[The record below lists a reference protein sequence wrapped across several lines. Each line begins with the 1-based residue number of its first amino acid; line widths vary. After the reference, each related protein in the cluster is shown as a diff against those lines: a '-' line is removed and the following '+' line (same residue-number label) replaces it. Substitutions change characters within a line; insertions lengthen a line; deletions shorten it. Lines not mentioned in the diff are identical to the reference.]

1 MAVSPILAI
10 PLVAPTQNDK
20 TTTMNDMT
28 LAIEGAANDQI
39 VIDMS
44 AGNVTLTA
52 LQYKRYN
59 VFVVSGLT
67 APRDLIVPLTKRVFA
82 VRNASAQSVVVR
94 GASGGSATIAAG
106 LGMFIQC
113 DGVNCVGYGSG
124 GPGPPGITGPAGG
137 AVSISYVFSSTTTNS
152 DPGPGN
158 LRFNNGTQNLATA
171 IYLDVLD
178 QAGSDWTTIID
189 SLDDSTSSPKGT
201 VRVFGRDTPTNWITF
216 FITSVI
222 SHTGYRELTV
232 SVAGSTAAN
241 PFTASDNIAVAFDRT
256 GNIGST
262 GPAGPT
268 GPMGPIGALTPIAD
282 DELFANISGSSAT
295 PVGTS
300 LSAYLDS
307 ALSSTQG
314 TLLYRSG
321 TVWTA
326 LGPGSAGQV
335 LQTGGLAANPAWATG
350 AAPRNAARMQ
360 AQWVSGAVV
369 ANDTIWFA
377 YDAPYAGT
385 INSMTYLTGAGSF
398 TVAVQ
403 INGVSVTGLGA
414 IAVSSAT
421 PATASATAANT
432 FTAGQRIT
440 AVITAATGSPTG
452 AVLSLAAT
460 WS

>member
-1 MAVSPILAI
+1 MAVSPILSI

-20 TTTMNDMT
+20 TTTLNDMT

-39 VIDMS
+39 AIDMS
-44 AGNVTLTA
+44 AGNVTLTT
-52 LQYKRYN
+52 LQYTRYS

-67 APRDLIVPLTKRVFA
+67 ATRDLIVPLTKRVFA

-94 GASGGSATIAAG
+94 GASGSAVTIAAG
-106 LGMFIQC
+106 LGSFIQN

-137 AVSISYVFSSTTTNS
+137 AVSISYAFATSTTNT

-158 LRFNNGTQNLATA
+158 LRFNHGTQNLATA

-216 FITSVI
+216 FISSVV
-222 SHTGYRELTV
+222 SHTGYRELSVT
-232 SVAGSTAAN
+232 VAGSTAAN

-256 GNIGST
+256 GNMGST
-262 GPAGPT
+262 GPAGPDGAP
-268 GPMGPIGALTPIAD
+268 GPAGTTPAIND
-282 DELFANISGSSAT
+282 DELVANISGGSAV

-307 ALSSTQG
+307 ALSPTQG

-321 TVWTA
+321 AGWTA
-326 LGPGSAGQV
+326 LAPGTAGQV
-335 LQTGGLAANPAWATG
+335 LATGGIAANPAWATG
-350 AAPRNAARMQ
+350 ATPRNAARFQ

-369 ANDTIWFA
+369 ANGTIYLV

-385 INSMTYLTGAGSF
+385 INSLTSFAGTGSF
-398 TVAVQ
+398 TVDVQ

-414 IAVSSAT
+414 VAVSGAT
-421 PATASATAANT
+421 PVTTSATAANT

-440 AVITAATGSPTG
+440 AIITGATSSPTG

>member
-137 AVSISYVFSSTTTNS
+137 AVSISYVFAASTTNT

-268 GPMGPIGALTPIAD
+268 GPMGPIGSLAAITD
-282 DELFANISGSSAT
+282 DYMFANISGAT
-295 PVGTS
+295 AEPVGTS

-307 ALSSTQG
+307 ALSPTQG
-314 TLLYRSG
+314 TILYRSG

-326 LGPGSAGQV
+326 LAPGTAGQM
-335 LQTGGLAANPAWATG
+335 LATGGASANPAWA
-350 AAPRNAARMQ
+350 AARSAARMQ

-369 ANDTIWFA
+369 ANDTIYFA

-385 INSMTYLTGAGSF
+385 INALTSLAGTGSF

-414 IAVSSAT
+414 VAVSGAT
-421 PATASATAANT
+421 PVTTNATALNT
-432 FTAGQRIT
+432 FTAGQRISGT
-440 AVITAATGSPTG
+440 ITGATGSPTG